1 MAGNWIKKVGIIAV
15 FSSAVVFGDGES
27 KDSAAT
33 ELNKIVV
40 SATKQSRSIHDI
52 PVSATIIDKE
62 MIQHSAA
69 KNLTDLL
76 QYEMGVQVKCPVGM
90 GEGVPSDIVMRGI
103 PGALTATRVLILVD
117 GIPTNL
123 SGTPFLLLNE
133 IPLDA
138 VRKVEVIR
146 GPFSSIYGANAFGG
160 VINIITETGDG
171 KPNVKLTGESSLPFT
186 AAHNYGLEG
195 RQTGAKFWKESTNLA
210 YWNASAVAGGGND
223 RFDILAAGGA
233 RTIGNYYL
241 SDSTLAKIGSR
252 EFNMSSYNHDYS
264 DARLFLKSGI
274 RFNDKAKLSL
284 HLRYFNSELG
294 FGTTETN
301 PDADVII
308 KGNKFLAGTFFDYSA
323 LDNLHLK
330 IGGFGRVVGGEYFDK
345 ADSIGGKLVPT
356 SWDVNSQDVQGE
368 ASAIYTPADLL
379 SVIAGADILWSK
391 INFGA
396 LKYRSSGEIR
406 LGETEIAKRFHNT
419 GVYAQFDIKLPFV
432 NVVPALRL
440 DYHTQ
445 FGWMFSPKIGISS
458 RLMDHLTLR
467 TSFGDAFRAP
477 STVELYGNMF
487 VGKYKIRG
495 NPDLLAENV
504 RSFDFGFETDFLKGI
519 TFQSNFFYNDMENLI
534 TINIGPET
542 INNVVTNANLDD
554 AWSYGVE
561 SEIRWN
567 PVEPLNCN
575 FNYTFTESEN
585 VRYKVPLDYIPK
597 HKLNASVGYNKKLGS
612 GELHFSISEGF
623 VGRRQYADWRSMP
636 NGNWVVVDG
645 KVLLIITPKFE
656 GLDPYFLTDISG
668 SYTFKNN
675 HEIAFNIIN
684 LLDAKIEQSGG
695 TLLPGRFASLKYSIP
710 IQF

>member
-1 MAGNWIKKVGIIAV
+1 MSRNWIKKVGIIAI
-15 FSSAVVFGDGES
+15 FSSAVVFGDSES

-33 ELNKIVV
+33 ELNKIIV

-69 KNLTDLL
+69 KNLTDVL
-76 QYEMGVQVKCPVGM
+76 QYVMGVQVKCPVGM
-90 GEGVPSDIVMRGI
+90 GEGVPADIVMRGI

-195 RQTGAKFWKESTNLA
+195 RETGAKFWKESTNLA
-210 YWNASAVAGGGND
+210 YWNASAVAGGGNEH
-223 RFDILAAGGA
+223 FDILAAGGA

-241 SDSTLAKIGSR
+241 SDSTFARKGNDT
-252 EFNMSSYNHDYS
+252 FNMSSHNHDYS
-264 DARLFLKSGI
+264 DARLFLKSDV
-274 RFNDKAKLSL
+274 RFNDKAKLSV

-294 FGTTETN
+294 FGPTETN

-308 KGNKFLAGTFFDYSA
+308 KGNKLLAGTFFDYSA

-330 IGGFGRVVGGEYFDK
+330 IGGFGRIVGGEYFDK
-345 ADSIGGKLVPT
+345 ADSVGGKLVPT

-368 ASAIYTPADLL
+368 ASAIYTPLDIL
-379 SVIAGADILWSK
+379 SVIAGADLLWSK

-396 LKYRSSGEIR
+396 LKFRSSGEVR
-406 LGETEIAKRFHNT
+406 PGETEIARRFRNT
-419 GVYAQFDIKLPFV
+419 GVYAQADIKLPYV

-440 DYHTQ
+440 DYHSQ
-445 FGWMFSPKIGISS
+445 FGWMFSPKIGVSS
-458 RLMDHLTLR
+458 RLLDHLTLR

-477 STVELYGNMF
+477 STVELYGNMI
-487 VGKYKIRG
+487 VGTFKIRG
-495 NPDLLAENV
+495 NSDLLAEKV
-504 RSFDFGFETDFLKGI
+504 QAFDFGFETDILKGV
-519 TFQSNFFYNDMENLI
+519 TLESNFFYNDMENLI
-534 TINIGPET
+534 TIDIGPDA
-542 INNVVTNANLDD
+542 INGIVSNKNLDN
-554 AWSYGVE
+554 AWSSGVE
-561 SEIRWN
+561 SEIAWN
-567 PVEPLNCN
+567 PILPLVCTV
-575 FNYTFTESEN
+575 NYTFTESEN
-585 VRYKVPLDYIPK
+585 LSYNVPLDYVPK
-597 HKLNASVGYNKKLGS
+597 HKLNASVRYNNKVGPGVLRC
-612 GELHFSISEGF
+612 SINEGF
-623 VGRRQYADWRSMP
+623 VGRRQYADWRSAP
-636 NGNWVVVDG
+636 NMKTVVVDN
-645 KVLLIITPKFE
+645 KVVLTITPSFVK
-656 GLDPYFLTDISG
+656 LKPYFLTDVSA

-675 HEIAFNIIN
+675 HEIALDIMNLFNV
-684 LLDAKIEQSGG
+684 KIEQSGG
-695 TLLPGRFASLKYSIP
+695 TLLPGLFPSLKYSVP